1 MTIFGG
7 RFINNEAALIL
18 SSQSPGL
25 AYVGRAAYIGSADAP
40 GSPSTAKVLGRYR
53 INSVNEPLVFVEMST
68 DILFGIYSVTSIGAG
83 TWDILLYC
91 SAVAG
96 GNSATPTAREAT
108 VHCFAPL
115 ADRVSG
121 GYGFWLFD
129 SDQKCTFDLGAK
141 MIQPRA
147 IGEFTAATPPAG
159 SFDLQSYALPS
170 MSRPAICGLA
180 DGVGSRGLVNSPGS
194 GTSTELDFAGA
205 FLFRAPSTLDRTQM
219 CVRAEPVD
227 IPPFA
232 LRMRYRASTV
242 LLIDMADY

>member
-1 MTIFGG
+1 MTYGLHIENDLGG
-7 RFINNEAALIL
+7 LLLTPE
-18 SSQSPGL
+18 SPGL
-25 AYVGRAAYIGSADAP
+25 AYIGTAAFVGAADP
-40 GSPSTAKVLGRYR
+40 VGSPSTAKVLGRYR
-53 INSVNEPLVFVEMST
+53 VTSTKEPLAFIELRG
-68 DILFGIYSVTSIGAG
+68 DLLFSVYSVTLSAAS
-83 TWDILLYC
+83 TWDILVYC
-91 SAVAG
+91 SDVSG
-96 GNSATPTAREAT
+96 GNGATPTARVAA

-115 ADRVSG
+115 AAPVGG
-121 GYGFWLFD
+121 GYGFRLLD
-129 SDQKCTFDLGAK
+129 AAGNCTFDLGAK
-141 MIQPRA
+141 MIMPRA
-147 IGEFTAATPPAG
+147 IGEFTAATPPTG